1 MRFYKV
7 ANFSG
12 YHFQAVS
19 SLVVENREVKQSPSF
34 SATYLI
40 IEYNETR
47 TKDVWSIAK
56 SIYKVKYADGKSK
69 QSAKSP
75 LWMFAVFACHWR
87 EASPKN

>member
-1 MRFYKV
+1 MRLYKV

-12 YHFQAVS
+12 YHFQAAS
-19 SLVVENREVKQSPSF
+19 SLVVENREMKQSPSF
-34 SATYLI
+34 SAAYLI
-40 IEYNETR
+40 IESNEIR
-47 TKDVWSIAK
+47 TKDVWSIARG
-56 SIYKVKYADGKSK
+56 IYQVKYMDGKSK